1 MQNTPTQEMKQITYL
16 PTTERV
22 EVESYPYGRLRATAF
37 FGLEFK
43 KGKGFRTTFQTI
55 NPKNNRL
62 NAVKNSTY
70 SSIMAMY
77 EAENGHIKY
86 VSFNLYG
93 VEEINK
99 AAHFMHENFNL
110 YTPEQIEDIAS
121 SFFVHLKASAKAIVI
136 YCGANFEEVKPI
148 LDPAVTA
155 AIKMIKDPTTNIF
168 DSLAV
173 DVEKYE
179 ATKDPNFQPFRT
191 TEAVPLSSMMQ

>member
-1 MQNTPTQEMKQITYL
+1 MKFFPTNHKA
-16 PTTERV
+16 
-22 EVESYPYGRLRATAF
+22 ESNDYPYGRLRTTAF

-70 SSIMAMY
+70 NSIMAMY

-86 VSFNLYG
+86 VSFDMYG
-93 VEEINK
+93 VEGINK
-99 AAHFMHENFNL
+99 AAHFMYENFNL

-155 AIKMIKDPTTNIF
+155 AVKMIKDPTINIF
-168 DSLAV
+168 NSLAV

-179 ATKDPNFQPFRT
+179 ATKDPNFKAFRT
-191 TEAVPLSSMMQ
+191 STAIPL

>member
-1 MQNTPTQEMKQITYL
+1 MKFL
-16 PTTERV
+16 PTNYRA
-22 EVESYPYGRLRATAF
+22 ESNNYPYGRLRTTAF

-70 SSIMAMY
+70 SPIMAMY

-93 VEEINK
+93 VEGINK
-99 AAHFMHENFNL
+99 AAQFMYENFNL
-110 YTPEQIEDIAS
+110 YTPEQIEHIAS
-121 SFFVHLKASAKAIVI
+121 LFFVHLKASAKAMVI

-148 LDPAVTA
+148 LDPAVTTA
-155 AIKMIKDPTTNIF
+155 VKMIKDPTINIF
-168 DSLAV
+168 ECLAV
-173 DVEKYE
+173 DLEKYE
-179 ATKDPNFQPFRT
+179 ALKDPNFKAFRT
-191 TEAVPLSSMMQ
+191 TSAIPLSSMMQ

>member
-1 MQNTPTQEMKQITYL
+1 MKFL
-16 PTTERV
+16 PTNHRAEVTE
-22 EVESYPYGRLRATAF
+22 YPYGRLRTSAF

-43 KGKGFRTTFQTI
+43 KGKGFRTIFQTI

-70 SSIMAMY
+70 SPIIAMY
-77 EAENGHIKY
+77 EADNGHIKY

-93 VEEINK
+93 IEEINK
-99 AAHFMHENFNL
+99 AAQFMYKNFNL
-110 YTPEQIEDIAS
+110 YTPEQIEYIAS
-121 SFFVHLKASAKAIVI
+121 LFFVHLKASAKAIVI

-148 LDPAVTA
+148 LDPAASA
-155 AIKMIKDPTTNIF
+155 AVKMIKDPTTNIF

-179 ATKDPNFQPFRT
+179 ATKDPNFKAFRT
-191 TEAVPLSSMMQ
+191 TAAVPLSSMMQ